1 LNGAPLGGDAGA
13 DTDAGFGDTRQRRAP
28 PLLREG
34 ARILKRVLLAATV
47 AAATSPSLAGAID
60 ASTPC
65 SVAIQAFD
73 SDKHAGQVLAG
84 APSQQV
90 LEVDNYIM
98 KVMADLDCQY
108 TDASKPGVWPN
119 FSDEGKHATAAS
131 AVANWRLHP
140 DRTIYQAAD
149 SVYRS
154 VRDIHIQLGI
164 IK

>member
-1 LNGAPLGGDAGA
+1 M
-13 DTDAGFGDTRQRRAP
+13 
-28 PLLREG
+28 
-34 ARILKRVLLAATV
+34 LKRVLLAATV

-60 ASTPC
+60 ASTLC
-65 SVAIQAFD
+65 SVAVQAFD

-90 LEVDNYIM
+90 LEVGNYIM
-98 KVMADLDCQY
+98 KVMADLDRQY
-108 TDASKPGVWPN
+108 TDAGKPGVWPN

-131 AVANWRLHP
+131 AVANCRLHP

-154 VRDIHIQLGI
+154 LRDIHTQLGI